1 LPKID
6 AKPVKTTSK
15 EERKE
20 NNEDKSDLDM
30 DEIDLN

>member
-20 NNEDKSDLDM
+20 EDKSDFDM